1 VAKSDVWPAIHAER
15 TALAADLDGLGEDAW
30 ATQSLCAEWTVRD
43 VLAHM
48 TGTAKLTTATFFPKL
63 IGCGLSLGRLQAK
76 AITEERGAS
85 PADTL
90 ARFKQEV
97 DSTTGPPGPSDTML
111 GETVVHAED
120 IRRPLGM
127 KHPYPVDEVVRV
139 ADFYKNSNLVM
150 GSKRRIA
157 GVSLQATDTDWHHGS
172 GPTVSGPMLSLLL
185 AMTGRKAALADLSG
199 DGVATLQT
207 RA

>member
-1 VAKSDVWPAIHAER
+1 MAKSDVWPAIHAER

-90 ARFKQEV
+90 ARFKQEI
-97 DSTTGPPGPSDTML
+97 DATGRPPGPVETPL

-120 IRRPLGM
+120 IRRPLGIT
-127 KHPYPVDEVVRV
+127 HPYATDEVVRV
-139 ADFYKNSNLVM
+139 ADFYKNSNLIL
-150 GSKRRIA
+150 GTKRRIA
-157 GVSLQATDTDWHHGS
+157 GLSLEATDADWRHGT
-172 GPTVSGPMLSLLL
+172 GPTVSGPMLSLLM
-185 AMTGRKAALADLSG
+185 AMTGRKAVLDDLSG
-199 DGVATLQT
+199 DGVATLRT